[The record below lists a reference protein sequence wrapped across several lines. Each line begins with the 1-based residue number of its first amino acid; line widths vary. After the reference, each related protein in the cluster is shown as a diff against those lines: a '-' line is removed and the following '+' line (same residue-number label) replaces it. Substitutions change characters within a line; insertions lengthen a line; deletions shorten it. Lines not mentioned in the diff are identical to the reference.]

1 MTAVVHT
8 VMTDEKP
15 GERPVFDEYLDEHG
29 WHVTTGEY
37 DHEEL
42 SPPDWITDLDRE
54 ICKLLAIGLILT
66 PSVISKNIDRPRS
79 SISNRLSTL
88 EAGGLVEK
96 VERGHYKLTEK
107 GYARMLE
114 TIEVERSGEES
125 DDRTWHTSKVLSP
138 DEAEKHNDE

>member
-1 MTAVVHT
+1 
-8 VMTDEKP
+8 MTDEKP
-15 GERPVFDEYLDEHG
+15 GERSEFDEYLDEHG
-29 WHVTTGEY
+29 WHTTTGDY

-54 ICKLLAIGLILT
+54 ICKLLATGLILT
-66 PSVISKNIDRPRS
+66 PSVIGKNIDRPRS

-107 GYARMLE
+107 GYATMLE
-114 TIEVERSGEES
+114 TVEVERSEGGSEEK
-125 DDRTWHTSKVLSP
+125 TWTTTKVLSP
-138 DEAEKHNDE
+138 EEAEKHRDE